1 MFAGRALE
9 QARLR
14 RARGTAE
21 EQRQQILAAAEQEAE
36 THRKSEVLAGKEA
49 AYRAKEEWERE
60 ETRRREEMERAE
72 RRLAEREEMLD
83 RKFTL
88 LDEKAEAQEKR
99 SAALAARENSCSDR
113 DAELDRRAQEVQ
125 DRLEALAGVSA
136 AEARRELI
144 ASLEEEAKASAAQ
157 RIREV
162 KEEARRDADREAKK
176 IISLAIQRIAADHTA
191 ESTVSVVTLPSDEMK
206 GRIIGREGRNIRAF
220 EQATGIDVII
230 DDTPEA
236 VVLSGFD
243 PVRRETARIAL
254 EKLVSDGRIHP
265 GRIEDI
271 VGKSRKEVET
281 GMREAAE
288 EVLYELGIHGV
299 HPEIVK
305 VLGRLKFRTSYGQN
319 QLLHAKEVALL
330 AGNMAAEMGFDATLA
345 KRMGLLHDVGKGLTH
360 EHEGTHVELG
370 WNLCKKY
377 SEPEPVLNAIKAH
390 HDEEPHLFPET
401 FLVTAGDAISG
412 SRPGAR
418 REMVETYVKRL
429 EKLEEI
435 ATSFPGVERSFA
447 IQAGR
452 ELRIMVLPEKVSD
465 EEMAKLSEE
474 TARRIEAE
482 LQYPGADQGG
492 RDPRDEGGGLCPL
505 SRTRPRSNEHR
516 EGPVRRGR
524 HRRSGQESRARL
536 AVVGEGGYRG
546 GRGDHQR
553 RERRRRLRNHAGNC
567 ARAAAQRRLGDHH
580 WQPRVGQEG
589 HHSHVAERRP
599 HHPPGQLSPV
609 EPRARA
615 RLCSTIAV
623 RAWGSSTFRAGRSCP
638 RWMTPS
644 GRRTR

>member
-1 MFAGRALE
+1 MEIIWVIAAALLGGVAGALVGRQLE
-9 QARLR
+9 RARLR
-14 RARGTAE
+14 RARATAE
-21 EQRQQILAAAEQEAE
+21 EQGRQIIAAAEQEAD
-36 THRKSEVLAGKEA
+36 TLRKSAILAGKEEA
-49 AYRAKEEWERE
+49 FRSKEDWERE
-60 ETRRREEMERAE
+60 EVRRREELERTE
-72 RRLAEREEMLD
+72 RRSAERETALD
-83 RKFTL
+83 RKFEL
-88 LDEKAEAQEKR
+88 LDNKADVLDKRAVSLDEREAGVT
-99 SAALAARENSCSDR
+99 DR
-113 DAELDRRAQEVQ
+113 DALLDRREQGVQE
-125 DRLEALAGVSA
+125 RLEALAGLTA

-144 ASLEEEAKASAAQ
+144 HSLEEEAKASAAQ
-157 RIREV
+157 RIREI
-162 KEEARRDADREAKK
+162 KEEARREAEREAKK

-271 VGKSRKEVET
+271 VSKSRKEVET
-281 GMREAAE
+281 SMREAAE
-288 EVLYELGIHGV
+288 EVLYELGVHGV

-319 QLLHAKEVALL
+319 QLLHSKEVALL

-345 KRMGLLHDVGKGLTH
+345 KRMGLLHDVGKGMTH

-377 SEPEPVLNAIKAH
+377 NESAPVLNAIKAH

-465 EEMAKLSEE
+465 EEMAQLSEE
-474 TARRIEAE
+474 TARRIETE
-482 LQYPGADQGG
+482 LQYPGQIKVVVI
-492 RDPRDEGGGLCPL
+492 RE
-505 SRTRPRSNEHR
+505 TRA
-516 EGPVRRGR
+516 VDF
-524 HRRSGQESRARL
+524 AR
-536 AVVGEGGYRG
+536 
-546 GRGDHQR
+546 
-553 RERRRRLRNHAGNC
+553 
-567 ARAAAQRRLGDHH
+567 
-580 WQPRVGQEG
+580 
-589 HHSHVAERRP
+589 
-599 HHPPGQLSPV
+599 
-609 EPRARA
+609 
-615 RLCSTIAV
+615 
-623 RAWGSSTFRAGRSCP
+623 
-638 RWMTPS
+638 
-644 GRRTR
+644 